1 MPKKLTLLTFRVDER
16 FHEWLGRQV
25 IDLDTD
31 ASKLIRMS
39 LLLAIPQLKACPTLL
54 ERVVDDDFRLESD

>member
-1 MPKKLTLLTFRVDER
+1 MAKKQSLITFRVDDR
-16 FHEWLGRQV
+16 FNDWLGRQ
-25 IDLDTD
+25 ILSLDTD

-39 LLLAIPQLKACPTLL
+39 LMLAIPQIKACPTLL

>member
-1 MPKKLTLLTFRVDER
+1 MPKKLTMLTFRVDER
-16 FHEWLGRQV
+16 FNDWFCRQV
-25 IDLDTD
+25 VSLDTD

>member
-1 MPKKLTLLTFRVDER
+1 MAKKQILLTFRVDEH
-16 FHEWLGRQV
+16 FNNWLGRQA
-25 IDLDTD
+25 IQLDTD